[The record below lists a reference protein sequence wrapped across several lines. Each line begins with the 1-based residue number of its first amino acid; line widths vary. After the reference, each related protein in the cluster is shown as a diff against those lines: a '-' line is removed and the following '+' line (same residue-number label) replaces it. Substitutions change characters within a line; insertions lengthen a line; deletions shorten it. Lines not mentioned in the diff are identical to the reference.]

1 MCSVLFGKFL
11 DRQLYTWYG
20 LFLFEKRCGIRQSYF
35 FVSYG
40 FGWLRK
46 GEREK
51 LSQWLW
57 KKSHLD
63 WPERLDILRYDF
75 VFVFLLLKCVATSI
89 RFCYLP
95 SKISLISIFRDS
107 ALYDIILN
115 LISVEIYRFKKI
127 NIEKHREQSNGI
139 HLRLDRNLYKPIHLL
154 WFQLRFLSKTMMNII
169 LSCSFRIQFR
179 FEFEIYFKDSLFYS
193 HKRLHLRISIGV
205 QFARCIRLLD
215 NNKKS
220 LNNEEKL
227 LFHRLAF
234 CLRWVSSR
242 RRNMFLFFLQLSKDS
257 KRWLYATNSA
267 ITKKMLQ
274 TIYITITLP
283 SFNPYKMNRTLYAL
297 NTVCVCVQCH
307 LYASAFIVYFYSS

>member
-1 MCSVLFGKFL
+1 MILGISVAFITRVQRDTQHNIQSIVELGFVWKVSRSATLYMVWSFFIWKTLRDPSVFFFCFL
-11 DRQLYTWYG
+11 R
-20 LFLFEKRCGIRQSYF
+20 F
-35 FVSYG
+35 
-40 FGWLRK
+40 WLAEEGR
-46 GEREK
+46 EREK

-115 LISVEIYRFKKI
+115 LISVEIYRFQKI

-139 HLRLDRNLYKPIHLL
+139 HLKLDQNLYKPIHLL
-154 WFQLRFLSKTMMNII
+154 WFQLRFFSKMMMNII

-205 QFARCIRLLD
+205 QFARCIYVYLTTTKNLWIM
-215 NNKKS
+215 KK
-220 LNNEEKL
+220 N
-227 LFHRLAF
+227 
-234 CLRWVSSR
+234 
-242 RRNMFLFFLQLSKDS
+242 LFFIASPFVSVEWAVDGETCFSFLSNFQKTQNDDCM
-257 KRWLYATNSA
+257 RWT
-267 ITKKMLQ
+267 Q
-274 TIYITITLP
+274 
-283 SFNPYKMNRTLYAL
+283 
-297 NTVCVCVQCH
+297 Q
-307 LYASAFIVYFYSS
+307 